1 MGSYT
6 PSIVANTTSIMD
18 FKENSN
24 SNNWIS
30 FINAVFASIAVL
42 PVFLVWFLGII
53 TDSIE
58 EKENQDERVIIIDEK
73 DNEEVE
79 EESKVDTEE
88 RHLYVIPNLRNNTNL
103 LAYQDYCTYQDLD
116 TKKPSE
122 NIRIKP
128 QQGEPQQKKANM
140 DIVKQR
146 TDEEKETS
154 NSVCQHFNWPAHDN
168 VIEHLRSFQNQ
179 NSTISDEM
187 RSKLSDIGILR
198 QNVDSD
204 SQSRFAQVKIVEQA
218 RLSGKTCKKKQ
229 VHLFWD
235 NFQSKSRP
243 GLDSSHDQS
252 PSPMSR
258 KPLKKVNLEKVKKW
272 EKRLNNKN
280 NSTLLINTLC

>member
-1 MGSYT
+1 MGTSYT

-58 EKENQDERVIIIDEK
+58 EKENQDERVIIIDEN

-79 EESKVDTEE
+79 ESKGDTEE

-128 QQGEPQQKKANM
+128 QKGEPKQK
-140 DIVKQR
+140 
-146 TDEEKETS
+146 
-154 NSVCQHFNWPAHDN
+154 
-168 VIEHLRSFQNQ
+168 
-179 NSTISDEM
+179 
-187 RSKLSDIGILR
+187 
-198 QNVDSD
+198 
-204 SQSRFAQVKIVEQA
+204 
-218 RLSGKTCKKKQ
+218 
-229 VHLFWD
+229 
-235 NFQSKSRP
+235 RP
-243 GLDSSHDQS
+243 T
-252 PSPMSR
+252 
-258 KPLKKVNLEKVKKW
+258 W
-272 EKRLNNKN
+272 
-280 NSTLLINTLC
+280 TLLNKGRMRRRRPVIQFVSISTGRPTITSSNI